1 MLAVLKTGAA
11 YLPLDPDFPSERIT
25 YMLKDAQP
33 ACLIT
38 TMELSGRMPEDSD
51 AKRIILDDPDTVKPL
66 PLKML
71 TVPLRLN
78 VRLCTPLISYIRR
91 VQRANR
97 KA

>member
-51 AKRIILDDPDTVKPL
+51 AKRIILDDPDTVK
-66 PLKML
+66 
-71 TVPLRLN
+71 TVAAQNADCPAQAECSP
-78 VRLCTPLISYIRR
+78 CTPLISFIHRA
-91 VQRANR
+91 QRANR